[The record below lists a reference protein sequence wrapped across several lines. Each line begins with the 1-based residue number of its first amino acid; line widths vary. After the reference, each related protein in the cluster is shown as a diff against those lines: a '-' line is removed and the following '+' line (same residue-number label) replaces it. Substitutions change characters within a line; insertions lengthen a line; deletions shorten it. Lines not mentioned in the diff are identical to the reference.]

1 MSNIVTENIGGI
13 EEPTWG
19 KAFKDAFSASFGDM
33 FSGANMG
40 KAAVGGIGALGSL
53 ASGFISNGFST
64 TGGQVLGAAG
74 DVAMAFNPIVGGA
87 LKLAEGITNRAFG
100 TKWNDK
106 AVAEAKGNIRGLNT
120 FVSNASNYDALSSDF
135 NSIEKM
141 KKTYKASDLGEDGW
155 LVNKTGALADELN
168 RKSRNAFSNAMR
180 GAAHTADNIA
190 STTLANLERNYSAFG
205 GPLFA
210 YGGQTH
216 GSDFTN
222 GLMFI
227 NNGGTHESNPYEG
240 IPISMDKEGNPNL
253 VEEGEVI
260 WNDYVFSNRLKV
272 PKSIQ
277 KKYKLGKKEMT
288 FANAV
293 DKLSKESEERPNDPI
308 SMRGLENIL
317 MNMAIEQETLKSK
330 KQYKETGN
338 KFNTGGPFGD
348 STSPFTEDGEY
359 ISGWVDRVN
368 NLTLADYNRYLKSK
382 NSTEITPYEFR
393 SLQSGA
399 LDGKKGEKHNKMW
412 EALNWIHENPS
423 NPSKGSPKNL
433 PTWFRYAPVLGHSL
447 SLAHNLFQKPNYENA
462 DAIIKASK
470 NLYSN
475 PIKFNPIGDYMA
487 YTPFDTEY
495 HANQL
500 RSVAGATRRNIMN
513 TSGGNRATA
522 MAGILAADNN
532 TMNQM
537 GDLYRKAAEYN
548 LEQRHKVA
556 EFNRATNKFN
566 SEGAFRADQANQ
578 VARQAGLDGIIKG
591 YTMKES
597 INALKN
603 QAISDSLSGLFQSI
617 GDIGY
622 DNLVQNQINWRTSG
636 GVDGPGT
643 ESYMREVKGKNNKG
657 NKDPN
662 KDNGKGKGGKG

>member
-1 MSNIVTENIGGI
+1 MSNISTGNIVGSG
-13 EEPTWG
+13 EYGWG
-19 KAFKDAFSASFGDM
+19 DDFKKAFSASFGDM

-74 DVAMAFNPIVGGA
+74 DVAMAFNPIIGGA
-87 LKLAEGITNRAFG
+87 LKFTEGITNRTFG

-106 AVAEAKGNIRGLNT
+106 AVAEAKGNIKGLNN

-141 KKTYKASDLGEDGW
+141 NKTYKASDLGEDGW
-155 LVNKTGALADELN
+155 LVNRTEHMADELN
-168 RKSRNAFSNAMR
+168 RKSRRAFSNAMR

-277 KKYKLGKKEMT
+277 KKYKLGKKKMT

-308 SMRGLENIL
+308 SKRGLNNNL
-317 MNMAIEQETLKSK
+317 MLLAMEQEKLRPK
-330 KQYKETGN
+330 KKGN
-338 KFNTGGPFGD
+338 KFATGGPGGMYD
-348 STSPFTEDGEY
+348 SYDVYDGVLPNYFIPEEY
-359 ISGWVDRVN
+359 ISNKRIFRPKVEMEILPIKEN
-368 NLTLADYNRYLKSK
+368 NTKIDTSHIEEAMKKLDIETNLELGLLGEGVGSQDTPLKK
-382 NSTEITPYEFR
+382 
-393 SLQSGA
+393 
-399 LDGKKGEKHNKMW
+399 
-412 EALNWIHENPS
+412 
-423 NPSKGSPKNL
+423 
-433 PTWFRYAPVLGHSL
+433 TWMRYAPVLGHSL

-487 YTPFDTEY
+487 YTPLDTEY

-500 RSVAGATRRNIMN
+500 RSVAGATRRHIMN

-532 TMNQM
+532 AMNQM

-548 LEQRHKVA
+548 LEQRQKA
-556 EFNRATNKFN
+556 LTFNRVTNQFN

-578 VARQAGLDGIIKG
+578 AARQAGLEGIIKG

-603 QAISDSLSGLFQSI
+603 QAISDSLSGLFQSL
-617 GDIGY
+617 GDIGH
-622 DNLVQNQINWRTSG
+622 DNLVQNQINWRIAE

-643 ESYMREVKGKNNKG
+643 RSYENVMTGSNKTSTNSHKDDKKGNRVGKGNNKG
-657 NKDPN
+657 
-662 KDNGKGKGGKG
+662 